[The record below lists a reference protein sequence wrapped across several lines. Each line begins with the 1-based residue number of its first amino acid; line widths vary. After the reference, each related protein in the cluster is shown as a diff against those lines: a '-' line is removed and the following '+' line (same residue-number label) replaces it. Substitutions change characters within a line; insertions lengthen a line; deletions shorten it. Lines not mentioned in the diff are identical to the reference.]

1 MLAGKVYSGRLVRPA
16 LFGGSPEWTAGV
28 RRHPTAVVATAVVL
42 TADFAD
48 GITEIGI
55 GQPGGTLEVGVQ
67 RTDGAVTGLSI
78 GGAVR
83 LTQTLTVTLPGP
95 AAAPC

>member
-1 MLAGKVYSGRLVRPA
+1 M
-16 LFGGSPEWTAGV
+16 
-28 RRHPTAVVATAVVL
+28 
-42 TADFAD
+42 
-48 GITEIGI
+48 
-55 GQPGGTLEVGVQ
+55 Q

-83 LTQTLTVTLPGP
+83 LTQTLTVTLPGA

>member
-1 MLAGKVYSGRLVRPA
+1 MFLDRARRQHPAGRVRARDRAPASRKTSCASG
-16 LFGGSPEWTAGV
+16 S
-28 RRHPTAVVATAVVL
+28 VAAAVVL

-83 LTQTLTVTLPGP
+83 LTQTLTVTLPGA